1 MNHTLKN
8 KLLGVPI
15 IIWGLQIL
23 YVAAALGIAILIVL
37 LTGLDNHS
45 SHLLFQILFVLV
57 IVIIN
62 IIWRVRIK
70 KLKPEWF

>member
-1 MNHTLKN
+1 MKHLLKH
-8 KLLGVPI
+8 KLLGVPL
-15 IIWGLQIL
+15 IIWVLQLL
-23 YVAAALGIAILIVL
+23 YVTAALGIGILIVL

-57 IVIIN
+57 TVIIN

>member
-1 MNHTLKN
+1 MKHFLKH
-8 KLLGVPI
+8 KLLRVPL
-15 IIWGLQIL
+15 IIWVLQLL
-23 YVAAALGIAILIVL
+23 YVAAALGIGILIVL

-45 SHLLFQILFVLV
+45 SHLLFQIVFVLV

-70 KLKPEWF
+70 KLKPERF

>member
-1 MNHTLKN
+1 VTQLLKR

-23 YVAAALGIAILIVL
+23 YVAAVLGIGILIVS
-37 LTGLDNHS
+37 LTGIDNHA

-57 IVIIN
+57 IVMIN
-62 IIWRVRIK
+62 IIWRIRIK
-70 KLKPEWF
+70 N

>member
-1 MNHTLKN
+1 MTQLLKR
-8 KLLGVPI
+8 KLLDVPI

-23 YVAAALGIAILIVL
+23 YVAAVLGIGILIVI
-37 LTGLDNHS
+37 LTGLNNHS

-62 IIWRVRIK
+62 IIWRIRIK

>member
-1 MNHTLKN
+1 MKHFLKH
-8 KLLGVPI
+8 KLLGMPL
-15 IIWGLQIL
+15 IIWVLQLL
-23 YVAAALGIAILIVL
+23 YVAAALGIGILIVL
-37 LTGLDNHS
+37 LAGLDDHS

-57 IVIIN
+57 IVIMN

>member
-1 MNHTLKN
+1 MNHALKN
-8 KLLGVPI
+8 KLLGVPL
-15 IIWGLQIL
+15 IIWALQL
-23 YVAAALGIAILIVL
+23 VYVAAALGIGILIVL
-37 LTGLDNHS
+37 LTGIDNHS

-62 IIWRVRIK
+62 IIWRIRIK

>member
-1 MNHTLKN
+1 MKHFLKH
-8 KLLGVPI
+8 KLLGVPL
-15 IIWGLQIL
+15 IIWVLQLL
-23 YVAAALGIAILIVL
+23 YVTAALGIGILIVL

-57 IVIIN
+57 TVIIN